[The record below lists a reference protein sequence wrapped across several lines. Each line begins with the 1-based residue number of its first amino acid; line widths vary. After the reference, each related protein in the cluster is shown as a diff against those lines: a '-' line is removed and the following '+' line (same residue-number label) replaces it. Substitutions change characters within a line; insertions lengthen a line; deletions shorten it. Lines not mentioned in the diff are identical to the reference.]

1 MCRKLI
7 LLILLVINPSQSI
20 NSFNHD
26 FDKVKYIND
35 FFPNQFISHKTYFNN
50 QLLSVF
56 NTNKLDQLIKG
67 SNVSKLC
74 VSSLRRLIDVIEGNL
89 FEYWANTSKSMLIDL
104 LIN

>member
-1 MCRKLI
+1 M
-7 LLILLVINPSQSI
+7 INPCQSI

-35 FFPNQFISHKTYFNN
+35 FLPNQFISYKNYFNN

-56 NTNKLDQLIKG
+56 NSNKLDQLIKG

-74 VSSLRRLIDVIEGNL
+74 VSILRRLIDVIEGNQS
-89 FEYWANTSKSMLIDL
+89 EYWTDISTSMLIDL

>member
-1 MCRKLI
+1 MSCKLI
-7 LLILLVINPSQSI
+7 LLILLVINSCQSI

-26 FDKVKYIND
+26 FDKVKYTND
-35 FFPNQFISHKTYFNN
+35 FLPNQFISYKNYFNN

-56 NTNKLDQLIKG
+56 NSNKLDQLIKG

-74 VSSLRRLIDVIEGNL
+74 VSILRRLIDVIEGNQS
-89 FEYWANTSKSMLIDL
+89 EYWTDISTSMLIDL